1 MPDRAVS
8 LVLIPCHYRSLMLL
22 KRHVAYVRMC
32 LPYASIRHEHVTN
45 TKHVRLSL
53 LAAGLGHP
61 SSQASLLRGFHCLGR
76 WLGCHRCYDA
86 SAGARAE
93 GPDLIRAAKLQ
104 NCSW

>member
-32 LPYASIRHEHVTN
+32 LPYASIRHENVTN

-53 LAAGLGHP
+53 LDAGLGHP
-61 SSQASLLRGFHCLGR
+61 SSQASVRRGLPCLGR
-76 WLGCHRCYDA
+76 LMGCERCYYV
-86 SAGARAE
+86 SAGARDV
-93 GPDLIRAAKLQ
+93 GPVLIRAGKLQ
-104 NCSW
+104 

>member
-32 LPYASIRHEHVTN
+32 LPYASIRHENVTN

-53 LAAGLGHP
+53 LDAGLGHP
-61 SSQASLLRGFHCLGR
+61 SSQASILLGFHCRGR
-76 WLGCHRCYDA
+76 LLGCDGCYYV
-86 SAGARAE
+86 SAGARAV